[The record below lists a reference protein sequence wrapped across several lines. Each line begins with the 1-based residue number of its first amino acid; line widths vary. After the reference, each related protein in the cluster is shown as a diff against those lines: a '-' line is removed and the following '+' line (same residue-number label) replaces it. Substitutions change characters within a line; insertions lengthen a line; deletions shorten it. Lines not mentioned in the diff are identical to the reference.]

1 MCTTYQP
8 CTDEHCLKGNRQLL
22 ECKKNQ
28 SDLCN
33 PPQRVLPNS
42 DSEGQYL
49 LDELMGVD
57 ADELGAKEHTH
68 SNAE

>member
-1 MCTTYQP
+1 V
-8 CTDEHCLKGNRQLL
+8 L

-33 PPQRVLPNS
+33 LPWRVLPNS
-42 DSEGQYL
+42 NTEGQYL
-49 LDELMGVD
+49 LGELMGME

-68 SNAE
+68 SNVE